1 VWDASWAAARDAQE
15 ARLREVCNEVQGAK
29 Q

>member
-1 VWDASWAAARDAQE
+1 LDAARDAQA